1 MHTCAPLDTSDIEL
15 YGVDGGV
22 YEVAKGARTCSII
35 ESAKREE
42 KGGERGRKKIAQT
55 PALHA

>member
-1 MHTCAPLDTSDIEL
+1 MRPIVHTCAPLDTSDIEL
-15 YGVDGGV
+15 YGADGGL

-42 KGGERGRKKIAQT
+42 KGGERGRKR
-55 PALHA
+55 